1 MGAEPNSTCSK
12 LRPAAPCSRVYFI
25 VIRERGAGWDESR
38 ALRDQD
44 RWTEHGDFMDALAD
58 AGSVLMAGPIGDGT
72 RPHRALVVVRA
83 DGVEAVDAL
92 LADDPWTV
100 SETLVTVSVE
110 PWDVL
115 IGSPQPA

>member
-1 MGAEPNSTCSK
+1 M
-12 LRPAAPCSRVYFI
+12 YFI
-25 VIRERGAGWDESR
+25 VIRERGAGWDGSR
-38 ALRDQD
+38 VLREQDQ
-44 RWTEHGDFMDALAD
+44 WTEHGDFMDALAD
-58 AGSVLMAGPIGDGT
+58 AGNVLIAGPIGDGT
-72 RPHRALVVVRA
+72 RPHRALIVMQAERA
-83 DGVEAVDAL
+83 EAVHAL

>member
-1 MGAEPNSTCSK
+1 M
-12 LRPAAPCSRVYFI
+12 YFI

-38 ALRDQD
+38 AFREQDQ
-44 RWTEHGDFMDALAD
+44 WTEHGDFMDALHD
-58 AGSVLMAGPIGDGT
+58 AGSVVVAGPIGDGT
-72 RPHRALVVVRA
+72 RPHRALIVVQA
-83 DGVEAVDAL
+83 DDVEAVHAL

-115 IGSPQPA
+115 IGRSLLQPTRP